1 MADKGAGPVAV
12 CPGNGYNQ
20 HTAIRSCWIA
30 RSTTKASDGN
40 HRLYAIQRELLRI
53 TDNGITS
60 ARRRISVN
68 VAQEND
74 LVLLI
79 GQDRKQFV
87 VRLQAGRQLQ
97 THRGCINHD
106 DLLGQPLGREIH
118 SHLGYPFVILEPSTF
133 DLIKQLKRTTQ
144 IMYPKDI
151 GYTLLKLNVM
161 PGSRVIEAGTGSG
174 GLTLALARALRPDG
188 RLYSYEIRPDILRL
202 AQKNLESLGLTDC
215 VEFKLRDI
223 AEGFDES
230 KVDALFLD
238 VRRPWA
244 YLPQVIDALKDSGFL
259 GSILPTSNQV
269 AELVRALEAQ
279 QTFGHIEVEEV
290 LVRPYKA
297 VPNRLRPVDRMV
309 AHTGYLVFA
318 RKVNRQVSQADY
330 WADRKR
336 LKYEEGQGASSEDP
350 WA

>member
-1 MADKGAGPVAV
+1 M
-12 CPGNGYNQ
+12 
-20 HTAIRSCWIA
+20 H
-30 RSTTKASDGN
+30 
-40 HRLYAIQRELLRI
+40 
-53 TDNGITS
+53 
-60 ARRRISVN
+60 

-87 VRLQAGRQLQ
+87 LRLQAGGQLQ

-118 SHLGYPFVILEPSTF
+118 SHLGYPFVVLEPSTF

-151 GYTLLKLNVM
+151 GYVLLKLNVM

-174 GLTLALARALRPDG
+174 GLTLALARAVKPDG
-188 RLYSYEIRPDILRL
+188 RLVSYEIRADILSL
-202 AQKNLESLGLTDC
+202 AQANLESLGLAGS

-223 AEGFDES
+223 AEGFDERD
-230 KVDALFLD
+230 VDALFLD
-238 VRRPWA
+238 VRRPWV
-244 YLPQVIDALKDSGFL
+244 YLSNAVEALKDSGFF
-259 GSILPTSNQV
+259 GAILPTTNQV
-269 AELVRALEAQ
+269 SDLVRNMEAQ

-297 VPNRLRPVDRMV
+297 VPTRLRPVDRMI
-309 AHTGYLVFA
+309 AHTGYLVFG
-318 RKVNRQVSQADY
+318 RKVQREVSQADY
-330 WADRKR
+330 WLDRKR
-336 LKYEEGQGASSEDP
+336 RKYEETRAAAGED
-350 WA
+350 A

>member
-1 MADKGAGPVAV
+1 MD
-12 CPGNGYNQ
+12 
-20 HTAIRSCWIA
+20 
-30 RSTTKASDGN
+30 
-40 HRLYAIQRELLRI
+40 
-53 TDNGITS
+53 
-60 ARRRISVN
+60 

-87 VRLQAGRQLQ
+87 VRLRAGGQLQ

-106 DLLGQPLGREIH
+106 DLLGQPLGREIR

-151 GYTLLKLNVM
+151 GYVLLKLNIM
-161 PGSRVIEAGTGSG
+161 PGSRVLEAGTGSG
-174 GLTLALARALRPDG
+174 GFTLALARTVRPDG
-188 RLYSYEIRPDILRL
+188 QVYSYELRPDILRL
-202 AQKNLESLGLTDC
+202 AQKNLESLGLADC
-215 VEFKLRDI
+215 VELKLRDI
-223 AEGFDES
+223 AEGFDERDI
-230 KVDALFLD
+230 DALFLD

-244 YLPQVIDALKDSGFL
+244 YLPQVVEALKDSGFF
-259 GSILPTSNQV
+259 GSILPTTNQV

-297 VPNRLRPVDRMV
+297 VPSRLRPMDRMV

-318 RKVNRQVSQADY
+318 RKVQREVSQADY

-336 LKYEEGQGASSEDP
+336 LKYEEAQATAPDEL
-350 WA
+350 

>member
-1 MADKGAGPVAV
+1 MAMD
-12 CPGNGYNQ
+12 
-20 HTAIRSCWIA
+20 
-30 RSTTKASDGN
+30 
-40 HRLYAIQRELLRI
+40 
-53 TDNGITS
+53 
-60 ARRRISVN
+60 

-87 VRLQAGRQLQ
+87 VRLRAGGQLQ

-106 DLLGQPLGREIH
+106 DLLGQPLGREIR

-151 GYTLLKLNVM
+151 GYVLLKLNIM
-161 PGSRVIEAGTGSG
+161 PGSRVLEAGTGSG
-174 GLTLALARALRPDG
+174 GFTLALARTVRPDG
-188 RLYSYEIRPDILRL
+188 QVYSYELRPDILRL
-202 AQKNLESLGLTDC
+202 AQKNLESLGLADC
-215 VEFKLRDI
+215 VELKLRDI
-223 AEGFDES
+223 AEGFDERDI
-230 KVDALFLD
+230 DALFLD

-244 YLPQVIDALKDSGFL
+244 YLPQVVEALKDSGFF
-259 GSILPTSNQV
+259 GSILPTTNQV

-297 VPNRLRPVDRMV
+297 VPSRLRPMDRMV

-318 RKVNRQVSQADY
+318 RKVQREVSQADY

-336 LKYEEGQGASSEDP
+336 LKYEEAQATAPDEL
-350 WA
+350 

>member
-1 MADKGAGPVAV
+1 MAM
-12 CPGNGYNQ
+12 
-20 HTAIRSCWIA
+20 T
-30 RSTTKASDGN
+30 
-40 HRLYAIQRELLRI
+40 
-53 TDNGITS
+53 
-60 ARRRISVN
+60 

-87 VRLQAGRQLQ
+87 VRIQAGGQLQ
-97 THRGCINHD
+97 THRGCIDHD
-106 DLLGQPLGREIH
+106 DLLGQPLGREIS
-118 SHLGYPFVILEPSTF
+118 SHLGYPFVVLEPSTH
-133 DLIKQLKRTTQ
+133 DLIRLLKRTTQ

-174 GLTLALARALRPDG
+174 GLTLALARAVRPDG

-202 AQKNLESLGLTDC
+202 AQKNLESLGLAGTVD
-215 VEFKLRDI
+215 FRLRDI
-223 AEGFDES
+223 TDGFDETG
-230 KVDALFLD
+230 VDALFLD

-244 YLPQVIDALKDSGFL
+244 YLPQVVEALKSGGFF
-259 GSILPTSNQV
+259 GAILPTTNQV
-269 AELVRALEAQ
+269 AELVHDLEAQ
-279 QTFGHIEVEEV
+279 QTFGHIEIEEV

-297 VPNRLRPVDRMV
+297 VPGRLRPVDRMV

-318 RKVNRQVSQADY
+318 RRVDRQVGRTDY

-336 LKYEEGQGASSEDP
+336 RKYEGSQGDGVDQA
-350 WA
+350 